1 MHMDIWIKLMENLK
15 FKTNIE
21 PFKVECFETVIRLKP
36 TLGSESNDK
45 LHTEKRNLETENK
58 AALRELQFLFDFF
71 F

>member
-1 MHMDIWIKLMENLK
+1 MDIWIKLMENLK

-21 PFKVECFETVIRLKP
+21 PFKVKCFETITRLKP
-36 TLGSESNDK
+36 TSGSESNDK

>member
-21 PFKVECFETVIRLKP
+21 PFKVDCFETVIRLKP

-45 LHTEKRNLETENK
+45 LHTEKSS
-58 AALRELQFLFDFF
+58 AAEACFLTVASRSSAR
-71 F
+71 